1 MHVILGAN
9 GHIGSV
15 VAHRLLAR
23 GEPVTVVL
31 HSDAKADDWKRKGAV
46 VAVADVHDSEVLGRV
61 FRTGK
66 RLFLLNPPA
75 PPDTDTDQQERKSVA
90 SILAAVDRAHFE
102 RIVAQSTYGAQ
113 PGEQLGDLGV
123 LYALERELAAR
134 RTPSCV
140 LRGAYYMSNW
150 DFALEIAR
158 SGTLPTFYPPDFVL
172 PMVDPRDIGVIAARM
187 LTEPATSGG
196 VHHIE
201 GPARYSSRDV
211 AAAFGDALRRK
222 VEPVETPP
230 ERWEQTLE
238 SMGFSKPA
246 AKSFAAMTAA
256 TLNSGFPDPA
266 SVLRGATT
274 LNAYVQQ
281 LVAAA

>member
-46 VAVADVHDSEVLGRV
+46 VAVADVHDSETLSRV

-75 PPDTDTDQQERKSVA
+75 PPDTDSAQQERKSVA
-90 SILAAVDRAHFE
+90 SILAAIDRAQFKK
-102 RIVAQSTYGAQ
+102 IVAESTYGAQ
-113 PGEQLGDLGV
+113 PGERLGDLGV
-123 LYALERELAAR
+123 LYELERELEAR

-140 LRGAYYMSNW
+140 LRGAFYMTNW
-150 DFALEIAR
+150 DSALESAR
-158 SGTLPTFYPPDFVL
+158 EGTLPTFYPPDFVL
-172 PMVDPRDIGVIAARM
+172 PMVAPHDIGLIAARM
-187 LTEPATSGG
+187 LTEPATTVGL
-196 VHHIE
+196 HHVE

-211 AAAFGDALRRK
+211 AAAFGEALRRK
-222 VEPVETPP
+222 VEPVEIPP

-238 SMGFSKPA
+238 SMGFSKPSA
-246 AKSFAAMTAA
+246 QSFAAMTAA
-256 TLNSGFPDPA
+256 TLKGSFPNPA
-266 SVLRGATT
+266 SVVRGATT
-274 LNAYVQQ
+274 LHAYAQQ
-281 LVAAA
+281 LVAAT